1 MWMTAVLFGKTKW
14 IHLIP
19 LCYAASLEPIQAQ
32 ALWLLHFSKIAARP
46 TPSFAKTQ
54 ITPSVNKDV
63 SVFKVGQTIKHARY
77 GEGTIVAIS
86 GENGDISFPVLGV
99 KKFNLRLAP
108 IEIVK

>member
-1 MWMTAVLFGKTKW
+1 MELM
-14 IHLIP
+14 IN
-19 LCYAASLEPIQAQ
+19 
-32 ALWLLHFSKIAARP
+32 P

-108 IEIVK
+108 IEIVKWIWKKNAITYTIVR